1 MHGIVCG
8 ARNFFAGDKVVVT
21 LPGSVLPG
29 PFPIAARKTYGHVSD
44 GMIASAKELG
54 LGDEHSG
61 ILRLVELGIDAPVGT
76 DAIALLGLDDVAV
89 DINVTPDRGY
99 ALSMRGVAREYSHAT
114 GAAFRDPGSGPSTRS
129 GRAPASRSPS
139 TTRRPIRGR
148 VGASEFVARIVRD
161 VDPDPADAAVDD
173 RPADARR
180 HPLARHPDRHHELRD
195 ARARPADPR
204 LRPRSP
210 AAAASRC
217 AARRAGETLETLDGK
232 VRTLDAEDLLIT
244 DESGPIGLAGV
255 MGGGTTEMGHGTR
268 NVLIEAATF
277 DPVSIARTARRHK
290 LPSEASR
297 RFERGVDP
305 AIPFVAARRVAD
317 LMVEYAGGTHDD
329 AARWR
334 AVRRDRRARGSRCPP
349 ASSRVSIGVDY
360 TPEQIAGA
368 LRLIGADLD
377 ERPEGWIVTAPTW
390 RPDLTDKWTLAE
402 EVARI
407 EGYDRI
413 PSVLPLPP
421 SGRGLT
427 AAQQG
432 RRRVANALAA
442 AGLRR
447 DAVVRRSRPRSRT
460 TCTARRRA
468 STLPSIKLAN
478 PLDGQSP
485 FLRRSL
491 IPGLLEIAHR
501 NVSRGFTDL
510 ALFEVGAV
518 FLPEPGVDL
527 RHAVRPA
534 AGRATG
540 CRDPRRAGCLDPAAA
555 PPCRGAAGR
564 QPRRQAARARRRRRR
579 TRRCAGCRP
588 HDRRGRRGRD
598 RRRAGRARGAPPRA
612 HRCAVGASR
621 STVEVGYV
629 GELLPAVAEASD
641 LPGRVIVAELD
652 LDLVLSLA
660 APKRRR
666 AVAVGLPRGDAGR
679 LARRRRRR
687 ARRRGA
693 RGARRRRR
701 RAARVAAARRR
712 LSRCGRRRWREEP
725 DVRAA
730 VPCARPHAD
739 GCRGDRRR
747 SSAGSRWRPAASARR
762 CGSGPAGS
770 RRRAPHPGLR
780 SVSAVP
786 GRQRGARCSSAA
798 SRRNS
803 TASGRQPCSADGGT
817 GCRGRHPSAGMGM
830 TDVLILGGTG
840 WLSGR
845 VAARWLESG
854 AAVTCLARG
863 GRPAPTARRCRRRP
877 CRARTRTTRSRRRTG
892 TRSSTSPRS
901 PSTSPRPSTR
911 SRPRA
916 RHWTYVSSLSVYA
929 TRCRARRRRDA
940 PTVHEPAVAG
950 RGVRLRPREVGG
962 RGIRPRRA
970 RRSRRD
976 RAARAHRRSGR
987 PDRPVRLLGRP
998 VRAGGRRA
1006 RARADARGSV
1016 ARR

>member
-1 MHGIVCG
+1 MRVPLSWLREYVDVPVGAAPEDVLEALVRVGFEEEDVFRFDLQGPIVVGEVVEFVEEPQSNGKTIRWCQVDVGESEPRGIVCG

-99 ALSMRGVAREYSHAT
+99 ALSLRGVAREYSHAT
-114 GAAFRDPGSGPSTRS
+114 GAAFRDPAIRPVDEVRPGSGFPIAVDD
-129 GRAPASRSPS
+129 RA
-139 TTRRPIRGR
+139 PIRGR

-161 VDPDPADAAVDD
+161 VDPTRPTPPWMISRLTLAGIRSLGILIDITNYVMLELGQPIHGYDLD
-173 RPADARR
+173 R
-180 HPLARHPDRHHELRD
+180 L
-195 ARARPADPR
+195 
-204 LRPRSP
+204 SGGITV
-210 AAAASRC
+210 
-217 AARRAGETLETLDGK
+217 RRATAGEKLETLDGK

-255 MGGGTTEMGHGTR
+255 MGGGTTEMGQGTR

-329 AARWR
+329 ELGGALYAELTRTR
-334 AVRRDRRARGSRCPP
+334 IALP
-349 ASSRVSIGVDY
+349 AGFVEGVIGVDY

-368 LRLIGADLD
+368 LRLIGGDLD

-432 RRRVANALAA
+432 RRRVSNALAA
-442 AGLRR
+442 AGYVETPSFAFTSEEQNDLHG
-447 DAVVRRSRPRSRT
+447 S
-460 TCTARRRA
+460 A
-468 STLPSIKLAN
+468 SGRHLPSIKLAN

-485 FLRRSL
+485 FLRRTL

-518 FLPEPGVDL
+518 FLPEPGVAYGTSFVPPL
-527 RHAVRPA
+527 AVRPDAATLAALDASIPPQRRHVAVLLTGSLAPKQPGFAPVA
-534 AGRATG
+534 AGLSDALDAVRTIAAGAGVTIEVEQGERAALHPG
-540 CRDPRRAGCLDPAAA
+540 RAGVLS
-555 PPCRGAAGR
+555 
-564 QPRRQAARARRRRRR
+564 
-579 TRRCAGCRP
+579 
-588 HDRRGRRGRD
+588 
-598 RRRAGRARGAPPRA
+598 
-612 HRCAVGASR
+612 VG
-621 STVEVGYV
+621 TTEVGYV

-660 APKRRR
+660 APKP
-666 AVAVGLPRGDAGR
+666 VAPSLSGFPAATQDVSLVVGVDVPAG
-679 LARRRRRR
+679 
-687 ARRRGA
+687 
-693 RGARRRRR
+693 
-701 RAARVAAARRR
+701 
-712 LSRCGRRRWREEP
+712 E
-725 DVRAA
+725 VRAA
-730 VPCARPHAD
+730 LVEGAGDLLESLRLVD
-739 GCRGDRRR
+739 DYRG
-747 SSAGSRWRPAASARR
+747 AGVAEGAKSLTFALRF
-762 CGSGPAGS
+762 
-770 RRRAPHPGLR
+770 RAPDRTLT
-780 SVSAVP
+780 
-786 GRQRGARCSSAA
+786 AA
-798 SRRNS
+798 EA
-803 TASGRQPCSADGGT
+803 TDAKL
-817 GCRGRHPSAGMGM
+817 AG
-830 TDVLILGGTG
+830 VA
-840 WLSGR
+840 
-845 VAARWLESG
+845 VAAQRFG
-854 AAVTCLARG
+854 AT
-863 GRPAPTARRCRRRP
+863 
-877 CRARTRTTRSRRRTG
+877 
-892 TRSSTSPRS
+892 
-901 PSTSPRPSTR
+901 
-911 SRPRA
+911 
-916 RHWTYVSSLSVYA
+916 
-929 TRCRARRRRDA
+929 
-940 PTVHEPAVAG
+940 
-950 RGVRLRPREVGG
+950 LRE
-962 RGIRPRRA
+962 
-970 RRSRRD
+970 
-976 RAARAHRRSGR
+976 
-987 PDRPVRLLGRP
+987 
-998 VRAGGRRA
+998 
-1006 RARADARGSV
+1006 
-1016 ARR
+1016 